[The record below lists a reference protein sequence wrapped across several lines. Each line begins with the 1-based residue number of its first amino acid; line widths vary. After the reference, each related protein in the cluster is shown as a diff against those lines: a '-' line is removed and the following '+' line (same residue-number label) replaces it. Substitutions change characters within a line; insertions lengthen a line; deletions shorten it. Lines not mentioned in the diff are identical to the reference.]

1 MFLFI
6 EPQRLRQSRRFWK
19 SSSVTGLLDA
29 RLSPSRA
36 NGWAGRA
43 WAIAEVQGD
52 EVPSGYQEAAHEK
65 SGTHTLHG
73 RCVDNA
79 ATTYSAA
86 DETRRAKP
94 EELLRS
100 KYPNS
105 SNGLVFVI
113 QVKCDRDFTQDLH
126 GYHWILTDKPRGKDI
141 KKMRIVEMDG
151 QTPQYASEISW
162 DGPVELL

>member
-1 MFLFI
+1 MRYHLATKRRLMKNR
-6 EPQRLRQSRRFWK
+6 EPIHCTADAWTTLPPP
-19 SSSVTGLLDA
+19 TG
-29 RLSPSRA
+29 
-36 NGWAGRA
+36 
-43 WAIAEVQGD
+43 
-52 EVPSGYQEAAHEK
+52 
-65 SGTHTLHG
+65 
-73 RCVDNA
+73 
-79 ATTYSAA
+79 AA
-86 DETRRAKP
+86 DETRHAKA

-141 KKMRIVEMDG
+141 KKMRIVAMDG

-162 DGPVELL
+162 DGPVKLL